1 MHCSPHSY
9 GKPCL
14 YGAAVCVWLWR
25 PAQPKHGHDLH
36 PETERNP
43 QTQPDL
49 LTNCFDWGQISGSW
63 DQSFFFRWQ
72 VAKGGHPANKIG
84 NKIWSFVTVGTEELF
99 FHLAIFLLT
108 SWHPHWIIHEGQEFK
123 TLKMFGQSVL
133 TFMVQH
139 EESLESK
146 LCYSRGGL
154 QIYAYAT
161 FLSCIVLT
169 HSKTFLK
176 LCCCDSGWWWY
187 QLNTNWWCQKGYL
200 EMMAVILILVEQ
212 QVQREIHSVD

>member
-1 MHCSPHSY
+1 MTG
-9 GKPCL
+9 GK
-14 YGAAVCVWLWR
+14 R
-25 PAQPKHGHDLH
+25 RSSSQ
-36 PETERNP
+36 
-43 QTQPDL
+43 
-49 LTNCFDWGQISGSW
+49 
-63 DQSFFFRWQ
+63 
-72 VAKGGHPANKIG
+72 KIG

-154 QIYAYAT
+154 QIYVYMLLFSDQFT
-161 FLSCIVLT
+161 RIILSCIVLT

-187 QLNTNWWCQKGYL
+187 QLNTNCWCQKGYL
-200 EMMAVILILVEQ
+200 EVMAVILILVEQ
-212 QVQREIHSVD
+212 QVKREIHSVD